1 MFRKFFKVAANAIK
15 TYVSKNGIIR
25 SVCNAIEATIL
36 GSGLVVFLSTAF
48 KRWRTKRKF
57 AKLLKQQGINE
68 KEYYENN
75 DHGVYDKNGYRL
87 TNDEIYRKNKS
98 DMKEIEELYANDDI
112 RDCVAIIEK
121 HEPKIFKG
129 MSDEQKFRYVKD
141 NNLTLLMVLKR
152 YGLDSE
158 SQMKKLK
165 AEIEKAEAED
175 EGIQIDDKNL
185 QSEWNKDE
193 DRTIGVASKVPGSFK
208 RKRKKK
214 PGTVEICNPMEYAAM
229 EMTYGCA
236 DFNYADPS
244 SESELRRLRRMKFD
258 EAVSVTG
265 SWMSWNYLYDKK
277 MWEHWMRKSNG
288 DPVQI
293 WRYTM
298 LLFLDDD
305 NAFNTIKKELEKK
318 ARDVE
323 SEMRGHRTSKR
334 PKINSI
340 EDAKLLDKMEDALE
354 RLDEL
359 EMDKKRNTPIEDA
372 DDDEEIN
379 EDDLDNDC
387 NEIMGDSDDI
397 LDQLD
402 ALRSGKITGN
412 ETEEELA
419 KMNNTEAFDTPEV
432 AHTIIDAYS
441 DEVVTH
447 ETHTPVKMKTREDI
461 QREAEEEEDPE
472 LIKISPRIYTIE
484 LRAQKILKLFDE
496 RYATDHDFARI
507 SITNML
513 EDESGKNY
521 EIYESSP
528 TMQENRKQD
537 REHGLPWKAV
547 PCDYRGKPNNKE
559 FLTEYQKK
567 MNEFG
572 ISTWKQMVDDRTMYY
587 RNKFEYDTVDK
598 MLEMLPDSGLSHET
612 QIAFIAMLLHADH
625 NYEIEIESSKCIDL
639 IEEAKKVVYEV
650 PVVDLSGKLEA

>member
-25 SVCNAIEATIL
+25 SVCNAIEAAIL
-36 GSGLVVFLSTAF
+36 GSGLVAFLTTAF

-57 AKLLKQQGINE
+57 AKLLKEQGINE
-68 KEYYENN
+68 KEFYEDN
-75 DHGVYDKNGYRL
+75 DHGVYDQNGYRM
-87 TNDEIYRKNKS
+87 TNEEIYQKNKK
-98 DMKEIEELYANDDI
+98 DMEEIEDLYNDDI
-112 RDCVAIIEK
+112 RDCVTLIEK
-121 HEPKIFKG
+121 YEPEIFKG
-129 MSDEQKFRYVKD
+129 MSDEKKFKYVKKHD
-141 NNLTLLMVLKR
+141 LNLMMLMKR
-152 YGLDSE
+152 YGLDKE
-158 SQMKKLK
+158 SQIKKYEEEMKK
-165 AEIEKAEAED
+165 EAEQD
-175 EGIQIDDKNL
+175 DIEIDDTDL
-185 QSEWNKDE
+185 QSEWDKDE
-193 DRTIGVASKVPGSFK
+193 TRTIGVASKVPGNFK
-208 RKRKKK
+208 RRHKKK

-258 EAVSVTG
+258 EAVSITG

-277 MWEHWMRKSNG
+277 MWKHWMNKSNG

-293 WRYTM
+293 WRYMM

-305 NAFNTIKKELEKK
+305 EAFNTIKKEIAKK
-318 ARDVE
+318 AKDVE

-334 PKINSI
+334 PKIESI
-340 EDAKLLDKMEDALE
+340 EDAQLLDKMEDALE

-359 EMDKKRNTPIEDA
+359 KMDQKRNTPIGIDE
-372 DDDEEIN
+372 DDED
-379 EDDLDNDC
+379 EDYLDNDC

-419 KMNNTEAFDTPEV
+419 KMNSNEAFDTPEV
-432 AHTIIDAYS
+432 AHTIIDPDS

-447 ETHTPVKMKTREDI
+447 ETRTPVKARTREDI

-472 LIKISPRIYTIE
+472 LIKMSPRIYTIE

-496 RYATDHDFARI
+496 RYAIDQNFARI

-521 EIYESSP
+521 AIYESSP

-547 PCDYRGKPNNKE
+547 PCDYRGKPNHKE
-559 FLTEYQKK
+559 YLTEYQNK
-567 MNEFG
+567 MNEYG
-572 ISTWKQMVDDRTMYY
+572 VGTWKQMVDDRTMYY
-587 RNKFEYDTVDK
+587 RNKFEYDTVDAA
-598 MLEMLPDSGLSHET
+598 LNMLPESGLSHEV
-612 QIAFIAMLLHADH
+612 QVAFVAMLLNADH
-625 NYEIEIESSKCIDL
+625 DYRIEIDSSVAYNLCD
-639 IEEAKKVVYEV
+639 EAKKVVYEV